1 MSLRLKNDW
10 KYVGDDRWDWE
21 VYLVG
26 DNPKELDDVNDV
38 KYILHPTFPNPIRV
52 INKRQG
58 GFRLKTDGWGTFL
71 ITAFVNFKSGRKIKL
86 EHELDLNYNPPT
98 GSSP

>member
-1 MSLRLKNDW
+1 MSLRLRNDW

-26 DNPKELDDVNDV
+26 DDPKELQSVDNV
-38 KYILHPTFPNPIRV
+38 KYVLHSTFQNPIRV
-52 INKRQG
+52 INEPQG
-58 GFRLKTDGWGTFL
+58 GFRLKTNGWGTFL
-71 ITAFVNFKSGRKIKL
+71 ITAFVAFKSGKKIKL
-86 EHELDLNYNPPT
+86 KHLLQLNYNPAR